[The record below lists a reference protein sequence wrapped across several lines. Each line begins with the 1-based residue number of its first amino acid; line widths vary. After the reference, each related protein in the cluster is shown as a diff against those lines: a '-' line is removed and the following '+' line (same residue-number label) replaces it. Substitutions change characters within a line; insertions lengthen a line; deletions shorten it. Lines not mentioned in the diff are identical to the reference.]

1 MFVQIKLGLFLVIA
15 FHGCNAVAKESENC
29 DRVQFSFDDLNGIA
43 TNQNF
48 TKQSFEK
55 NGKPVY
61 YSLSGPENKN
71 RQLIIWWNNI
81 NNTWLRGSSTEKF
94 TEASQNSS
102 NKITKTKSK
111 ITFKTFQMMLQ
122 QVL

>member
-81 NNTWLRGSSTEKF
+81 NNTWLSGSSTEKD
-94 TEASQNSS
+94 TYAIQDTSS

-111 ITFKTFQMMLQ
+111 FTSKFFK
-122 QVL
+122 